1 MKQISSA
8 GIGVVVVS
16 WYPPNTQDP
25 VQRGHELTVEDHKL
39 MPALLE
45 SAAQAGLE
53 IALHVEPYE
62 GRNAD
67 NLRRHL
73 EYVHSTYG
81 TSPALQRRS
90 RSKSSTQEVPVF
102 YLYDQYRQPASEW
115 AKILDPQSTNTV
127 RNTALDGFFIC
138 LVVEYQ
144 HLQYAVDAHCD
155 GIYTYFA
162 SPISWG
168 ATMAHW
174 KQASAFAKSRNLLF
188 APSVGPGYVDTR
200 VRPWNAAATRSRA
213 AGEYYQNEWRAAIHS
228 QAEWI
233 GVTSF
238 NEWHEGTQIEP
249 ANSSPPSD
257 GNFKYEIYEGGPTQ
271 YLELTLKWAKT
282 FDPAAFS

>member
-1 MKQISSA
+1 MKQIRSA

-81 TSPALQRRS
+81 SSPALQRRS
-90 RSKSSTQEVPVF
+90 RSESSTQEVPVF

-127 RNTALDGFFIC
+127 RNTDLDGFFIC

-155 GIYTYFA
+155 GIYTYVVDSARIIYTNITLCLEQVLCESHFVGGYN
-162 SPISWG
+162 G
-168 ATMAHW
+168 A
-174 KQASAFAKSRNLLF
+174 LE
-188 APSVGPGYVDTR
+188 
-200 VRPWNAAATRSRA
+200 
-213 AGEYYQNEWRAAIHS
+213 AGECFCEKPQFTLRAIRRSWLRRHACETMECCCDTITCC
-228 QAEWI
+228 
-233 GVTSF
+233 GRVL
-238 NEWHEGTQIEP
+238 P
-249 ANSSPPSD
+249 
-257 GNFKYEIYEGGPTQ
+257 K
-271 YLELTLKWAKT
+271 
-282 FDPAAFS
+282 